1 MGRVPSMVLLSAC
14 MALFACTPDA
24 DPPGPEDRSQTDA
37 AVRDAGQ
44 AARDAMKKAG
54 DALRRLSGKPVE
66 PDTSES
72 TALPGEIPVTPETP
86 EPEARPAPELP
97 SASPASPGDKAAV
110 KVIEPVPDET
120 EQLEDAQHIKVERD
134 ASVATHEA
142 KKKILE
148 ATRKAAER
156 VRKASEGMVDA
167 FRKDDLEADAASD
180 TMDAAQ
186 AEPEAG
192 PASTKTPP
200 QAPRPE

>member
-24 DPPGPEDRSQTDA
+24 DPPGPEESSQTDA

-66 PDTSES
+66 PDAGES
-72 TALPGEIPVTPETP
+72 TASPGDTPVTPETP
-86 EPEARPAPELP
+86 VAEVPPEPALP
-97 SASPASPGDKAAV
+97 PASPGDKAAV

-120 EQLEDAQHIKVERD
+120 QQLEDAQHIQVERD

-167 FRKDDLEADAASD
+167 FRKDDLDADAGSD